1 MMQAHPSP
9 SIEAERTTT
18 DSIHISLYLDWSKS
32 GSFFVGK
39 INKHYSKWK
48 QTNKTKVKVAK
59 VTFNNLFFFLSF
71 FFKKKHFTF
80 FVKFRLSI
88 LNSLNQVNVVS
99 TNNVYIFFKHVL
111 FLCCTLY
118 LSHDLTM
125 HTLISEIDAI
135 LNDNGKTTVTYTVTG
150 STYHFNQ
157 FIPLTGRFHF
167 VE

>member
-1 MMQAHPSP
+1 MQAHPSP

-71 FFKKKHFTF
+71 FLKKSILPFLSNFASAFLTVWIRSTLWALTMFTYFLSMYSF
-80 FVKFRLSI
+80 FVAHSI
-88 LNSLNQVNVVS
+88 YHMTWLC
-99 TNNVYIFFKHVL
+99 THL
-111 FLCCTLY
+111 FQKLMP
-118 LSHDLTM
+118 S
-125 HTLISEIDAI
+125 
-135 LNDNGKTTVTYTVTG
+135 
-150 STYHFNQ
+150 
-157 FIPLTGRFHF
+157 
-167 VE
+167 